1 MIRGFA
7 ILLGCQLLG
16 ELFARATG
24 WPIPGNVLGMVLL
37 LLALL
42 LEVIKVEWVTDASE
56 LLLTHMALF
65 FIPVGVA
72 VMLYFD
78 LLAREWLPIVAATV
92 LSTFVVIA
100 ITALVTE
107 RLAGPA
113 GSGGDDEH

>member
-1 MIRGFA
+1 MVRGFA

-16 ELFARATG
+16 ELIARATG
-24 WPIPGNVLGMVLL
+24 LPIPGNVLGMVLL
-37 LLALL
+37 LLALMF
-42 LEVIKVEWVTDASE
+42 EVVKVEWVTEAAE
-56 LLLTHMALF
+56 LLMTHMALL

-92 LSTFVVIA
+92 ISTFVVIA

-107 RLAGPA
+107 RLAGPVR
-113 GSGGDDEH
+113 SGANDEH